1 MIGLATLSAAG
12 VASAFHYSPFLTN
25 TQKKINI
32 RTTNLKVAAD
42 PTLVTTKEFQD
53 ICGVDYSAE
62 ELDKRLQRTAYLYPK
77 HVEVI
82 EDLGPIV
89 DEMVEDIVS
98 NYTIPD
104 ISNDNDVILMLKQ
117 LVHKFNIILL
127 VFINVPPNISRCIKI

>member
-1 MIGLATLSAAG
+1 MIKIGLVTLSAAG
-12 VASAFHYSPFLTN
+12 VASAFHHSPFLN
-25 TQKKINI
+25 TQQKII
-32 RTTNLKVAAD
+32 RGTSNLKVSVD

-53 ICGVDYSAE
+53 ICGVDYSTE

-98 NYTIPD
+98 FCD
-104 ISNDNDVILMLKQ
+104 ICIFDFKPY
-117 LVHKFNIILL
+117 KF
-127 VFINVPPNISRCIKI
+127 